1 MDMRPINGCRST
13 QDRTKRPNE
22 RRLPPSLPSS
32 RLPLPLSL
40 ALSVCLRLLSFR
52 PSREN
57 RFAVLED
64 NGNIGTAQ
72 KLKKKET
79 ITLKYQYP
87 IHNDMHFE

>member
-1 MDMRPINGCRST
+1 MDVGRL
-13 QDRTKRPNE
+13 RTKQKTS
-22 RRLPPSLPSS
+22 PSLPPVFAPSS
-32 RLPLPLSL
+32 PSVSRSL
-40 ALSVCLRLLSFR
+40 CLSVCLRLFSFR

-72 KLKKKET
+72 KLKKKDT

-87 IHNDMHFE
+87 IHNDIHFE